1 MEVTRHRKAS
11 PLRHKIH
18 MPDGVWTYRIGC
30 KFPGCGGGATIR
42 NPDCELTG
50 KIDMSEL
57 TGWSWPAL
65 ERESWKSPETL
76 PQVKPSDIRLLIE
89 NIQKRVY
96 EIKTTSTPKGEKRC
110 YGLQSKYRKVSHG
123 SINTGA

>member
-18 MPDGVWTYRIGC
+18 MPDGIWTYRIGC
-30 KFPGCGGGATIR
+30 KRPGGGGGATIR
-42 NPDCELTG
+42 NPDCDLTG
-50 KIDMSEL
+50 KINMSEL

-65 ERESWKSPETL
+65 EREWYKTQNH

-89 NIQKRVY
+89 KIQKGVY
-96 EIKTTSTPKGEKRC
+96 EIKTTSAPKKKARVVKRQTRM
-110 YGLQSKYRKVSHG
+110 LQEHVSERE
-123 SINTGA
+123 